1 MSRIESYAS
10 MFSVDVARGPAVDR
24 IEIPLIQR
32 DYAQGRRAEKV
43 DGIREDFLDV
53 LHGAVSGTTAP
64 VSLDFVYG
72 EQVGGTLRPLDGQ
85 QRLTTLFLL
94 HWYIAARSG
103 HLEPGASWTR
113 LSYATRPSAE
123 RFCERLAAA
132 VPPEPVAAMSNWVKD
147 QPWYLFVW
155 RHDPTIQS
163 MLVMLDAIHERFGQ
177 VDPHLAWQRLAD
189 SQSPAISF
197 HLLPLPDMGS
207 AEDLYI
213 KMNSRGKPL
222 TDFEN
227 FKAHFERTIEWSPR
241 AHEFALKAD
250 GAWSDILW
258 RFRGDD
264 HIIDDEFM
272 RYLEFVTEVCEW
284 ADPTL
289 TSGAGGLALS
299 GRAEQVFGSAN
310 PNREQHLAFLLDAFD
325 VWQGREIDATFAG
338 LFRPPATD
346 PNTGPDTVPIYFRSM
361 GRSVNLFEV
370 CCRLYG
376 DTTGG
381 GARVFSFGQTLLL
394 LATVLHL
401 IHDSED
407 FPRRVRVLRNLIEG
421 SAFEMR
427 ADRMPRL
434 VADARGLILSGAL
447 PERGSSFSLGQID
460 DETAKR
466 NFLAEHP
473 SLAPVLFRLE
483 DHDLLRGSLGA
494 FELDPPRLASR
505 TDAFE
510 TIMNAPDLWGEITGT
525 LLSVGEYQRPR
536 GRDAQSTRSFQFATR
551 SEKHRD
557 VWRTLLT
564 GAPRDDLA
572 ATARVLG
579 DFLDEVAAAGSPLA
593 QTLATMQQRWLSER
607 EANGL
612 FDWRYY
618 FVKYPSMREG
628 ASGIYFAEGGRL
640 GYSLCN
646 LKGGRT
652 QVNSW
657 YRDPYLLTIWEELGA
672 PDSIEDPWFLGY
684 EWSPRWLRLVASG
697 TGVRCTTAGF
707 ELTAPTADH
716 ALDALDAVR
725 SELGIGPDLI
735 LPILQ
740 TTIDDRLVDSHDRI
754 ALGVDLVR
762 RLIESGL

>member
-1 MSRIESYAS
+1 MSRIESYTS
-10 MFSVDVARGPAVDR
+10 MFSADGARGPAVDR

-43 DGIREDFLDV
+43 DEIREDFLDV

-64 VSLDFVYG
+64 VSLDFIYG

-94 HWYIAARSG
+94 HWYVAARSG

-132 VPPEPVAAMSNWVKD
+132 VPPEPSAAMSDWVKD

-163 MLVMLDAIHERFGQ
+163 MLVMIDAIHERFGR
-177 VDPHLAWQRLAD
+177 VDPHLAWQRLTD
-189 SQSPAISF
+189 PQSPAIAF

-222 TDFEN
+222 TEFEN

-264 HIIDDEFM
+264 QVIDDEFM
-272 RYLEFVTEVCEW
+272 RYLEFVTEVCAWE
-284 ADPTL
+284 DPAPPP
-289 TSGAGGLALS
+289 GAGSLALS
-299 GRAEQVFGSAN
+299 RRAERVFGSAN
-310 PNREQHLAFLLDAFD
+310 PNREQHLAFLIDAFD
-325 VWQGREIDATFAG
+325 VWQRRDIDATFAD

-346 PNTGPDTVPIYFRSM
+346 LTAGPDTVPIYFRSM
-361 GRSVNLFEV
+361 GRNVNLFEA

-381 GARVFSFGQTLLL
+381 RTRVFGFGQTLLL
-394 LATVLHL
+394 FATVLHL
-401 IHDSED
+401 VNDSED
-407 FPRRVRVLRNLIEG
+407 FPRRVRALRNLIEG
-421 SAFEMR
+421 SVTEMR

-434 VADARGLILSGAL
+434 VADTRSLIVEGVLPDPGSG
-447 PERGSSFSLGQID
+447 FSLAQID
-460 DETAKR
+460 DEQAKR
-466 NFLAEHP
+466 SFLLRHP
-473 SLAPVLFRLE
+473 ALAREIFQLE

-494 FELDPPRLASR
+494 FELDPARLGARAS
-505 TDAFE
+505 TFE
-510 TIMNAPDLWGEITGT
+510 AIMAAPDLWEEVAGA

-536 GRDAQSTRSFQFATR
+536 GRDAETTRSFQFGTH
-551 SEKHRD
+551 SERHRD

-564 GAPRDDLA
+564 GGTRDDLA
-572 ATARVLG
+572 PTARVLG
-579 DFLDEVAAAGSPLA
+579 EFLDRVAPTGSLLP
-593 QTLATMQQRWLSER
+593 QTLTDMRADWLSER
-607 EANGL
+607 EAQCR

-628 ASGIYFAEGGRL
+628 ASGIYFTQDSTM

-697 TGVRCTTAGF
+697 TGVRCTPAGF
-707 ELTAPTADH
+707 ELAVPTADE
-716 ALDALDAVR
+716 AQLALDAVC
-725 SELGIGPDLI
+725 SELAIGPDLT
-735 LPILQ
+735 LPITQ
-740 TTIDDRLVDSHDRI
+740 TAIDDRPVDSHDRI
-754 ALGVDLVR
+754 AIGVDLVR
-762 RLIESGL
+762 RLIEAGL